1 MRNLKAALI
10 LFGAIHIAQGIVLIV
25 APDKIADLSGSGQL
39 ADYVPYIFATLGA
52 AFIAAGVWFITTGL
66 DPLQNITGVKLAI
79 LWSALLL
86 IIQLYSVIQNYVD
99 FGQVWLGVVEMVIFA
114 GAFLIFYPY
123 RQR

>member
-1 MRNLKAALI
+1 MRNLRAALI

-99 FGQVWLGVVEMVIFA
+99 FGQVWLGVAEMAIFA